1 MHFMLYRYMMF
12 EERDTKTRK
21 NPSDMRTINPR
32 LYETK
37 DKPETCPVNLLL
49 EYTHRYVLIIFSSK
63 QFIT

>member
-1 MHFMLYRYMMF
+1 MLYRFMMF

-37 DKPETCPVNLLL
+37 DKPETCSVNLILI
-49 EYTHRYVLIIFSSK
+49 YVLKKIS
-63 QFIT
+63 